1 MKSFFQNWRNGWWLL
16 STQLFSN
23 SITIVNTPET
33 PSKAVKVSRSI
44 PSGYGATADK
54 ELAMEFFFI
63 SHFKAYCVSSEV
75 QTKAEREN
83 RETHSNN

>member
-1 MKSFFQNWRNGWWLL
+1 MAGGFSL
-16 STQLFSN
+16 LFSN
-23 SITIVNTPET
+23 SFTIVHTPET

-54 ELAMEFFFI
+54 ELAMEFFSYHI
-63 SHFKAYCVSSEV
+63 SRHIHIVSSEV